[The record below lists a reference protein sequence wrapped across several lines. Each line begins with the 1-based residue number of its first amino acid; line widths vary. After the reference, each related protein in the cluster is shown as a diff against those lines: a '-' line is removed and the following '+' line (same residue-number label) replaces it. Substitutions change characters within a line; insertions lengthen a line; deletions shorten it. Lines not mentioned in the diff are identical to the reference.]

1 MGLAV
6 AKGRAQES
14 QGMLQARSHTQLHF
28 QAQASLSFHKEPV
41 CYSVTTVTSGN
52 CMSVMQRDAG
62 LGTVTVLNLRACPA
76 LREGTRKRNPTSE
89 PGTLGWE
96 SVGSQLVCQGSGCR
110 GWELSTGTAGSG
122 HSSTLSP
129 GMAGAALAAPTDP
142 PLHQPSQTGPSV
154 AQRGSQNRHWL
165 WGGQGSRDPDTH
177 GHPLL
182 LLPSQELLAK
192 PQAPAGH
199 SSQGWIHV

>member
-1 MGLAV
+1 
-6 AKGRAQES
+6 
-14 QGMLQARSHTQLHF
+14 MLQARSHTQLHF

-110 GWELSTGTAGSG
+110 GWELSTGTAGSR

-129 GMAGAALAAPTDP
+129 GMAGAALAAPTEP
-142 PLHQPSQTGPSV
+142 PLPQPSPAKGDRVWHRGAPRTGTGSGVGRAAGTQTHMGTPCSFSPPRSCWPSP
-154 AQRGSQNRHWL
+154 RH
-165 WGGQGSRDPDTH
+165 
-177 GHPLL
+177 LL
-182 LLPSQELLAK
+182 GT
-192 PQAPAGH
+192 APRAGYTFKRQH
-199 SSQGWIHV
+199 IP